1 MPRCVL
7 QGDRVL
13 RVPGAVAWLG
23 SSLSCRLLHTLLGRL
38 GCRGLDVQGA
48 PVLLGSA
55 TLWDLS
61 GGGAYGPGRKP
72 AFRSTEGLGCD
83 FRFARPGQPQFCL
96 LLAVNHQ
103 R

>member
-61 GGGAYGPGRKP
+61 GGRPMALGGNQLSEALRGWGVISGLP
-72 AFRSTEGLGCD
+72 ARDSPS
-83 FRFARPGQPQFCL
+83 FASSWL
-96 LLAVNHQ
+96 
-103 R
+103 